1 MVFVCTIKYIL
12 FFLLIMFLFL
22 LLRVEKSL
30 MQTVTMSIFIKGI
43 NEPRVF
49 FLS

>member
-1 MVFVCTIKYIL
+1 
-12 FFLLIMFLFL
+12 MFLFL

>member
-30 MQTVTMSIFIKGI
+30 MQTVTMSIFIKEI